1 MKDIHAALFDL
12 DGTLLDSLGVWHTV
26 DRNFFESRGIAY
38 TEDYSRA
45 VVSMSF
51 RDAAEYTV
59 SRYGLGDTPEE
70 LMDEWYR
77 MVKEEY
83 AEHIF
88 LKPRAKQYLASLR
101 RRGIHLAVATA
112 LPEELYLPALKHNG
126 VTTWF
131 EAFASTQETAHG
143 KGFPDVYLLA
153 AKRLNVKPEECAV
166 YEDILPG
173 IRGAKAAGMT
183 AIGVYDSYSAG
194 DEKAMRALADTYLSF
209 D

>member
-1 MKDIHAALFDL
+1 MKDIRAALFDL
-12 DGTLLDSLGVWHTV
+12 DGTLLDSLGVWHKI
-26 DRNFFESRGIAY
+26 DLQFFEDRRIVY
-38 TEDYSRA
+38 TPDYSRA

-59 SRYGLGDTPEE
+59 TRYGLSDTPED

-77 MVKEEY
+77 MVKDEY
-83 AEHIF
+83 AEHIL

-101 RRGIHLAVATA
+101 RRGIRLAVATA

-126 VTTWF
+126 VTAWF

-153 AKRLNVKPEECAV
+153 AKRLNVQPEDCAV

-183 AIGVYDSYSAG
+183 AIGVYDSHSAG